1 MGAPTLIEK
10 LERESPNPGFAN
22 VLLVGEVEG
31 REAGSGLALQ
41 PRARQN
47 AMAELGYFIAKLGRR
62 RVMVL
67 YEPGVDIPSDFSGV
81 AHTAI
86 ASGGA
91 WRLYVEQEV
100 GLSRIL

>member
-10 LERESPNPGFAN
+10 LEGESPNPGFAN

-31 REAGSGLALQ
+31 CEAGSGLALQ

-47 AMAELGYFIAKLGRR
+47 AMAGLGYFIAKLGRR

-67 YEPGVDIPSDFSGV
+67 YETGVEIPLDFSGV
-81 AHTAI
+81 AYTAI
-86 ASGGA
+86 DSGGA
-91 WRLYVEQEV
+91 GKFYVEPEV
-100 GLSRIL
+100 GLPRIL